1 MIPLLLDNGSLRP
14 QSTLGLRRIAKALS
28 QRIGEQVHPVSLN
41 HSHRIPPEA
50 LGGQPAQIL
59 ESFLRDWVA
68 RGHRRFLILPLFF
81 SEHRSLAQHLA
92 RFPAL
97 DIRLAPPLYPLPQG
111 EPKLVQILWEQAQ
124 GHEPKQR
131 LILVDHGSP
140 DPAVTAVRNH
150 LAEQL
155 GRRLD
160 LPVSEAVM
168 ERRPGAAYDFNGPSL
183 AQRLQRWGQQETQIN
198 ALILPLFL
206 LPGRHA
212 GPGGD
217 LEKTCTR
224 FRRSLPA
231 ARIQI
236 APLVGEHPLLIEILQ
251 ARWQQ
256 AISGSSAGSSGS
268 GSGTAP

>member
-1 MIPLLLDNGSLRP
+1 MIVLLDNGSLRP
-14 QSTLGLRRIAKALS
+14 QSTLGLRRIAQALS

-81 SEHRSLAQHLA
+81 SERRGLAQYFT

-97 DIRLAPPLYPLPQG
+97 DIRLAAPLYPLPQG
-111 EPKLVQILWEQAQ
+111 EPKLVQILGEQAQ
-124 GHEPKQR
+124 GHAPGQR

-140 DPAVTAVRNH
+140 DPAVIAVRNQ
-150 LAEQL
+150 LAAQL
-155 GRRLD
+155 GQRLN

-183 AQRLQRWGQQETQIN
+183 DQLLQCWGQQDPLN
-198 ALILPLFL
+198 AFILPLFL

-217 LEKTCTR
+217 LEKTCSR
-224 FRRSLPA
+224 FLRRHPS
-231 ARIQI
+231 ARIQL
-236 APLVGEHPLLIEILQ
+236 APLVGEHPLLVEILR

-256 AISGSSAGSSGS
+256 IIWASSAGSSG
-268 GSGTAP
+268 